1 MWTVVHIAPNKKEA
15 QRMLQYLTNEG
26 FLVKVR
32 PITLHADGDNTPVE
46 ILVPESE
53 VEEALEMISQY

>member
-15 QRMLQYLTNEG
+15 ERMQQYLTNEG

-32 PITLHADGDNTPVE
+32 PISLHADGENTPVE
-46 ILVPESE
+46 ILVPEAE
-53 VEEALEMISQY
+53 VEEALEMISQF